1 MMARVTNLQ
10 YEGLVTTVNTL
21 SPERSLDPAL
31 AAWPWLTTPRAAD
44 ELTWLYAPG
53 DYPASVIGR
62 LVREGRAASRFVEFV
77 ENYATPRPV
86 IHLRCTSA
94 GPQRVFAPS
103 GGVSARP
110 GTRIVDLGSGWVE
123 VSAAGAVTVGIEV
136 APQGGGAATVGV
148 DARHGASW
156 EVSVD
161 GNRWVAPDG
170 RPGGLTPA
178 DMAGEPTVPVEA
190 AHVAEDLWRFPS
202 MVLGVVEIEAASR
215 PTLVLGESLEELDS
229 PAPQELRFELEATGE
244 GRWQTVHEVS
254 GRHVRV
260 SGSEARAVRIR
271 ARSRPH
277 PGAGSFAC
285 SDPALTDIWHA
296 SALTLHLCM
305 QGLVVDGLKRDRM
318 PWSGDQALNTT
329 SNAFAF
335 GDGAIVR
342 DGLIALGR
350 PTHGYVNGISDY
362 SLWWLV
368 NAWQYVLYFG
378 DEGFASEY
386 ADHIDGFVAR
396 LAAAADGDGLFAPP
410 PQADGFV
417 GSGEGSVF
425 IDWGFAVP
433 DSGPSGALQIL
444 WFWALASAVSLLES
458 AHHPSAPSWRGLKD
472 NLERTLRERAWDAAA
487 QRWRTVVGEADGLAT
502 AHPNLFAVLSG
513 LDEHP
518 TDAVRAAVLDGEVGT
533 PFMRAF
539 ALLALARSG
548 LAREAVV
555 EVGERW
561 SRMLDRG
568 PGTMWEEFDGPE
580 PWAMYGR
587 PFAKSLCHAWASGPA
602 ALLPEILVGLRP
614 SAPGWRSVTIDP
626 DLAGLDWA
634 AARVPTP
641 LGELEVFADR
651 SEVSG
656 SIPAG
661 MTAHVIGR
669 EIVGPDRFRVPR
681 TV

>member
-1 MMARVTNLQ
+1 M
-10 YEGLVTTVNTL
+10 
-21 SPERSLDPAL
+21 
-31 AAWPWLTTPRAAD
+31 
-44 ELTWLYAPG
+44 
-53 DYPASVIGR
+53 
-62 LVREGRAASRFVEFV
+62 
-77 ENYATPRPV
+77 

-342 DGLIALGR
+342 DGLVALGR

-533 PFMRAF
+533 PSC
-539 ALLALARSG
+539 ARSRFWHWH
-548 LAREAVV
+548 AAVSL
-555 EVGERW
+555 GRPSWRW
-561 SRMLDRG
+561 GSDGRGCSTEGPAPCGRNSTDPSRG
-568 PGTMWEEFDGPE
+568 PCTVGRSRRACATRGHR
-580 PWAMYGR
+580 GR
-587 PFAKSLCHAWASGPA
+587 PRCFRRSWSACVRAPPDGDPSRSIPISPASTGPPHGCR
-602 ALLPEILVGLRP
+602 LLSE
-614 SAPGWRSVTIDP
+614 SSRSSPIDP
-626 DLAGLDWA
+626 K
-634 AARVPTP
+634 
-641 LGELEVFADR
+641 
-651 SEVSG
+651 
-656 SIPAG
+656 
-661 MTAHVIGR
+661 
-669 EIVGPDRFRVPR
+669 
-681 TV
+681 